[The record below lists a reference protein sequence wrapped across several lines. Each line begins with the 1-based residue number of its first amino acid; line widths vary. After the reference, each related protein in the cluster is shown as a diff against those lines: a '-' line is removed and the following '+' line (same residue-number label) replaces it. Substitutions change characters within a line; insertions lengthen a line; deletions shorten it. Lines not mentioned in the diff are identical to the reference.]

1 MITQGLKQRHVRIRA
16 LERDNLLLREDNR
29 LLREA
34 LEMAAH
40 PQANAVDNSADLRE
54 RAGAEADLRETN
66 KGLTALAFSR
76 AETKVAQTDLLAS
89 EAALAS
95 SRAETKVGQ
104 TDLLASE
111 AALASSQ
118 AQTEGGLADLL
129 ASSVA
134 LASSQAET
142 KLSLADLLASAVALA
157 LSQAETKVGQTDL
170 LASELANKAL
180 SLANDLLVTNEAVL
194 ERLIE
199 RRTGA
204 LMREVEDRR
213 RAEDALR
220 QGEKLQAIGQLTGGI
235 AHDFNNILQLV
246 FSGATLLRRPGLTEE
261 RRTVL
266 LDRID
271 HAADRA
277 SELTSRLLAFARKQA
292 LHPKALDLNE
302 HLASMSDLLRPALGS
317 LIRLETD
324 CAFDLW
330 PVIADP
336 NQLEVAI
343 LNLAVNAR
351 DAMLPEGGVFTLQT
365 QNATLEATPERV
377 AGDYVRVAV
386 KDSGSGMTPAV
397 MAHAFEPFYTTKA
410 VGKGTGLGLA
420 QVYGFAKQSGGD
432 VTIESI
438 QGDGTVVLLHLPRPT
453 ASALADAARP
463 KSATS
468 VRGTREA
475 SGQTVL
481 VVDDNLD
488 LASFTASMLEG
499 QGYAIRC
506 AANASD
512 ALALLDAGE
521 HVDAV
526 FSDVVMPGP
535 MNGIQLAGTL
545 RLRYPKLAVL
555 LATGYSQLLAEWNGP
570 AAAEVLSKP
579 YRLSDL
585 MAALE
590 RAFAAVGPGR

>member
-1 MITQGLKQRHVRIRA
+1 
-16 LERDNLLLREDNR
+16 
-29 LLREA
+29 
-34 LEMAAH
+34 
-40 PQANAVDNSADLRE
+40 
-54 RAGAEADLRETN
+54 
-66 KGLTALAFSR
+66 
-76 AETKVAQTDLLAS
+76 
-89 EAALAS
+89 
-95 SRAETKVGQ
+95 
-104 TDLLASE
+104 
-111 AALASSQ
+111 
-118 AQTEGGLADLL
+118 
-129 ASSVA
+129 
-134 LASSQAET
+134 
-142 KLSLADLLASAVALA
+142 LASAVALA

-180 SLANDLLVTNEAVL
+180 SLANDMLVTNEAVL
-194 ERLIE
+194 ERLVE

-261 RRTVL
+261 RRSVL
-266 LDRID
+266 LDRIE

-302 HLASMSDLLRPALGS
+302 HLAAMSDLLRPALGS
-317 LIRLETD
+317 QIRLETD
-324 CAFDLW
+324 FAVDLW

-336 NQLEVAI
+336 NQLDVAI

-351 DAMLPEGGVFTLQT
+351 DAMPPDGGMFTLQT
-365 QNATLEATPERV
+365 RNVTLEATPERV

-432 VTIESI
+432 VAIESA
-438 QGDGTVVLLHLPRPT
+438 QGEGTVILLHLLRPT
-453 ASALADAARP
+453 AAALADAARP
-463 KSATS
+463 EGATAIG
-468 VRGTREA
+468 RGMRQAT
-475 SGQTVL
+475 GQTVL

-499 QGYAIRC
+499 QGYAILC

-521 HVDAV
+521 QVDAV

-535 MNGIQLAGTL
+535 MNGIQLAGAV

-590 RAFAAVGPGR
+590 RAFAAVVPGS